1 MSGQNYS
8 TVVIP
13 TQPGK
18 SFQRITSLEPE
29 RLSRVKHAFTAR
41 RVDFSQAHTLLTGEL
56 RPAAGDLLLA
66 QVTKI
71 RQHSRIEL
79 NNGRRARLHIG
90 DEILVCYGNRYAP
103 DQFESKVPRD
113 MGPCHLVAAGGIA
126 SRMQSK
132 HLRMKG
138 ATEIQPIGLVA
149 DCNAQ
154 RINLRQ
160 TRIQRPKRRHQ
171 RPHTVAIVGT
181 SMNAGK
187 TTTAAHL
194 IKGMDR
200 AGLRVGAAKVTGT
213 GSGGDLWFMFDS
225 GADPVLDFTDA
236 GYATTFRL
244 GQRELVE
251 ILDTLTAVLAD
262 HDLDVI
268 VLEIA
273 DGLMQ
278 GETATVLQS
287 ALFVQRIDQVLFAAG
302 DSMGAAAG
310 CQWLQAHNI
319 SVSGISGAL
328 TASPLAVR
336 EVQQVVQ
343 VPVFD
348 AEQLADPQVAS
359 SLYAMQMQ
367 RELRA

>member
-1 MSGQNYS
+1 MSGQNIS
-8 TVVIP
+8 SVIIP
-13 TQPGK
+13 TQGDK
-18 SFQRITSLEPE
+18 SFQRVTSLEPG
-29 RLSRVKHAFTAR
+29 RLSRVKHAFTTR
-41 RVDFSQAHTLLTGEL
+41 RVDLSQAETLLTGEL

-66 QVTKI
+66 KVTKI

-79 NNGRRARLHIG
+79 DNGRRARLHVG

-103 DQFESKVPRD
+103 DQFESRVPRD
-113 MGPCHLVAAGGIA
+113 LGPCHLVAAGGVA
-126 SRMQSK
+126 SKMQSK

-138 ATEIQPIGLVA
+138 ATEIEPIGLVG
-149 DCNAQ
+149 DGNAQ
-154 RINLRQ
+154 RINLRRA
-160 TRIQRPKRRHQ
+160 RIRRPLNPRQ
-171 RPHTVAIVGT
+171 RPHTVAVVGT

-200 AGLRVGAAKVTGT
+200 AGLRVGAAKITGT
-213 GSGGDLWFMFDS
+213 GSGGDIWFMFDS

-236 GYATTFRL
+236 GHATTFRL
-244 GQRELVE
+244 DQTELAE

-268 VLEIA
+268 VLEVA

-278 GETATVLQS
+278 SETAALLQS
-287 ALFVQRIDQVLFAAG
+287 ALFAQRVDQVLFAAG
-302 DSMGAAAG
+302 DSMGAVAG
-310 CQWLQAHNI
+310 CEWLQARSI
-319 SVSGISGAL
+319 PVSGISGAL

-343 VPVFD
+343 LPVFD
-348 AEQLADPQVAS
+348 AEQLADPQTAV
-359 SLYAMQMQ
+359 SLIAPPIQ
-367 RELRA
+367 RKLRA